1 MPTDTPDL
9 VSEYEDQKQSAPDLV
24 SEFEQQKTAQDRPDF
39 TQEALS
45 GKLAQPA
52 GAPTKLP
59 AEQPAPPVAI
69 PRGRGD
75 VSHAAEGYFPPTDI
89 PIQGV
94 KDIAEGYQGF
104 SGLPVP
110 LKQMPAARGQMPRPV
125 QPEKQVSPEEQ
136 DVLTQQENQRAASAA
151 KIITGA
157 GEVGTVALPGSIAA
171 APVSTALS
179 IGAGVLSSKAAGHAV
194 HGKVSPQAEDLV
206 RATAFFLPSVIGTAA
221 GVKGAR
227 METPQG
233 KFSAVEALGGKVRAG
248 IARTPDVTSG
258 RVKIGDTQF
267 EVNIPR
273 NGSSAPAPATP
284 APALDEATAAMV
296 QYEQNAGNIPKP
308 PPPVPPPTPGQVFG
322 NKLSG
327 DQVDHLAQTIAKAPP
342 DQQNALIEEAHGNM
356 VKWINDNQ
364 GKVFIDG
371 KIQISKNP
379 DQTEA
384 LAAKII
390 NDASSAHD
398 KATELAAKEQ
408 EKAQKEQEKQSTAKT
423 AKPSAPAP
431 APKPAAAPAKVD
443 VQPKVEAP
451 QSQPVAEKQDVQK
464 VEEKPQTGDQANLA
478 SSQIAKNE
486 EPTTQNLPEKE
497 ATSRIAKNEVPDLV
511 SQHEAA
517 QHQSTPD
524 LVAEHEGA
532 NQRKPENAE
541 LRARFDKMSPE
552 ERSKALVEYHERERT
567 SEKTGLP
574 NLKAFK
580 EDSEA
585 LRESHPHVGDADIDD
600 FKDFNTVLGKDDVDS
615 KVLPV
620 VGEAFQRAVGK
631 EPGGSIKVYHRSG
644 DEFSF
649 LSKDKAA
656 IGRVV
661 DRVNQDLA
669 GVKFTAEA
677 PDGTIHEKT
686 GAGLS
691 HGTGTDTKSA
701 EHDAKYGTHSGSK
714 QSRKEA
720 GLRSG
725 TRDKSGPVG
734 QELAEGKQAGEGGEG
749 GRGQRTAE
757 VAKAPQPGSP
767 EYEALRQ
774 KLAARDTRKP
784 VESKG
789 RALVVNQS
797 KKTADRLRTVADGL
811 DKQIEDRQR
820 PMTQNPTP
828 KRMREYRSRLHD
840 GDNMKRVQRAMRAL
854 ADAHESGTVPKD
866 LANLRTK
873 DEIYRLVY
881 KGVEGGGGYY
891 DVIPSQHY
899 ASKTPQGKA
908 LQELMESHG
917 KETPAEKTEKEK
929 ASKISQLEADVQF
942 QKLPGYFPT
951 PKPVVEKMLDAADI
965 QPGDKVLEPS
975 AGKGNIADLIRER
988 EPEAHLSTIEQQS
1001 KLRQILELKG
1011 HELAGS
1017 DFLEHEGKYDKIVM
1031 NPPFENG
1038 QDIEHVQRAFGMLK
1052 PGGKLVA
1059 IMSESPFFR
1068 SDRKGQAFRE
1078 WLEEHNG
1085 TSEKLEPGAFKESGT
1100 GVNARIVE
1108 IEKPKAKAAAAEPI
1122 STAKQESR
1130 TSAPAEV
1137 NLRQEK
1143 QYNPGSPIKGENGN
1157 EARLLTPSGEHAAR
1171 YRVVE
1176 SGDLKTSHHAL
1187 SFAPNKAY
1195 PEGVQE
1201 RQYHTSKEAQ
1211 NRVIKMAQNYDPA
1224 YTINT
1229 NPDAVN
1235 GPPVIASDGIVL
1247 GGNSRAM
1254 STERLYRSGKGNQYK
1269 GALLAQAEQF
1279 GLDKEAIRKM
1289 ERPVLVRELTEPP
1302 ENYDQLRRL
1311 GSDLNKSMTGAMG
1324 VNEKAASAGKSVTPD
1339 TLSEISRM
1347 VNEGGDG
1354 ATLRDVMRQNGPA
1367 IVRLMVKD
1375 GVITDQERPQFVD
1388 TTTGGLSDEGKTF
1401 VERALMGS
1409 VVDEPGLMDR
1419 TPKSV
1424 LNKLE
1429 GSLADIASLSSRTDE
1444 YNILPIL
1451 RQALE
1456 DHAEIAQ
1463 SGSTVDDHLAQTGM
1477 FAPERNPA
1485 VDAMVRALAMKPRQ
1499 FRDALKSYAADANY
1513 DVQGQG
1519 GFAFGEK
1526 PSAVG
1531 SFNAA
1536 FGTKLTE
1543 DEFTENLLQSL
1554 EKGRTIGAEKSN
1566 DGRQERTPEETTA
1579 GLQHDASTPE
1589 AAGRPA
1595 GSPEARPAEE
1605 VEHHSAGQPRD
1616 ESGQFVKE
1624 DDTTIPA
1631 SESRP
1636 APGARAAHTG
1646 NETGLSEIEQLTNSL
1661 KNNTPKSSLGER
1673 LREGAKLGANGAH
1686 GELSGAIGKLKG
1698 TFAALLDALKRPPKA
1713 GDYENAT
1720 GKWSGA
1726 DQRSALYLNEFTKA
1740 GEKSVPSKL
1749 KQEAISNWI
1758 EAGGDDAVLQSRA
1771 DQSKPKYKPG
1781 YEAALKLTDAEKT
1794 IARNIMGLHDATLQE
1809 AIKAGIVE
1817 AGVENYIQHIYD
1829 QSKLLNRIRAEMNFS
1844 SLQTKPSF
1852 SKKRTLPTYFDA
1864 EQLGFTPK
1872 NKSVFFLTAA
1882 HERSLRE
1889 ALAARDYVRALMDGE
1904 AEDGRP
1910 LTVTNWASAKE
1921 IEGSEEKDGAYV
1933 IKANMKPGG
1942 DFADYLSID
1951 HPALRKWNWSGEID
1965 GKPAFVQGDI
1975 LVHPDIY
1982 RKLKNNLGT
1991 SALRRYEVS
2000 IGGLTVR
2007 PGALALDAQAQIK
2020 QFVLSFSG
2028 FHQTTLGVHALEHK
2042 VLPAGMP
2049 ELDLSQPEQ
2058 AGLVDGGLMVAHYD
2072 AMEAFG
2078 EGVSS
2083 GGLVTKI
2090 PAIGPMYKTYTDY
2103 LFKSY
2108 MPRLK
2113 MQMALAALERNQ
2125 ARYPDLS
2132 KQQLYR
2138 LTASQANAAF
2148 GGLNYRMIGRNKT
2161 FQDTLRLILMAPD
2174 FTEARARFAA
2184 QAAKPYGREQ
2194 LVALMLGAAVLYA
2207 VARIINEM
2215 SDGQPHWDKPFSVVS
2230 HGKEYELRTIQSDM
2244 INAATDPKKF
2254 LQNRVSPPV
2263 SAIFKND
2270 DPHYKKK
2277 NQSIGD
2283 QIKSRVD
2290 GMVPVP
2296 AEPWMRNSK
2305 DSNATKAME
2314 SILKMVG
2321 VNSKKEPKSH
2331 R

>member
-273 NGSSAPAPATP
+273 SGQPAPAAP
-284 APALDEATAAMV
+284 PPALDEATQAMV

-308 PPPVPPPTPGQVFG
+308 PPPVPPPTPGQQFG

-342 DQQNALIEEAHGNM
+342 AQQNALIEEAHANM
-356 VKWINDNQ
+356 AKWINDNK

-371 KIQISKNP
+371 KIVLAKSP
-379 DQTEA
+379 DQVEA

-398 KATELAAKEQ
+398 KAQELAAKEQ
-408 EKAQKEQEKQSTAKT
+408 EKAAKEQEKQSSAK
-423 AKPSAPAP
+423 AAQPSAPAP

-443 VQPKVEAP
+443 VQPKTEAP
-451 QSQPVAEKQDVQK
+451 KSQPVAEKPAVQK
-464 VEEKPQTGDQANLA
+464 VEEKPT
-478 SSQIAKNE
+478 SQVAKTE

-497 ATSRIAKNEVPDLV
+497 ATSQIAKNEVPDLV
-511 SQHEAA
+511 AQHEA
-517 QHQSTPD
+517 TPD
-524 LVAEHEGA
+524 LVAEHEA
-532 NQRKPENAE
+532 QPERRQNLAERKRVAD
-541 LRARFDKMSPE
+541 LTPE
-552 ERSKALVEYHERERT
+552 ERAHELLT
-567 SEKTGLP
+567 SPKTGLP
-574 NLKAFK
+574 NDRAFE
-580 EDSEA
+580 EDA
-585 LRESHPHVGDADIDD
+585 TTLAESHPHVGYADVDD
-600 FKDFNTVLGKDDVDS
+600 FKQYNNALGHQGVDQA
-615 KVLPV
+615 VLPAI
-620 VGEAFQRAVGK
+620 GKLFADAAAK
-631 EPGGSIKVYHRSG
+631 EPGGSVKVYHRSG
-644 DEFSF
+644 DEFNF
-649 LSKDKAA
+649 RSKTPEA
-656 IGRVV
+656 IKRVVGRV
-661 DRVNQDLA
+661 NKELA
-669 GVKFTAEA
+669 GTTFKYQTK
-677 PDGTIHEKT
+677 DGKIVEKK
-686 GAGLS
+686 
-691 HGTGTDTKSA
+691 GTGLKHGIGSDHESA
-701 EHDAKYGTHSGSK
+701 ELDSELDSK
-714 QSRKEA
+714 TRTEA

-725 TRDKSGPVG
+725 ERDVPAVDSRGAG
-734 QELAEGKQAGEGGEG
+734 GKQAPVSEDTGRNGVQS
-749 GRGQRTAE
+749 GRGETIGDRLAGRRSGKIGTFTLPDKTKLDLSVRPDISQSGTYSLVASNGTNSTSYRMQYKGGTPLSEVKKHFEDYLNTDRPGHKVTIDSASPASVEKPAVKPEPKTFTSHPRTAKTKLSADKLSDFQVGRDKVVREGNRTFVVDRSGSHARTE
-757 VAKAPQPGSP
+757 VQHDAITPEFKANADKLTPGQRERMIDSVKSTPYLSDEGRKERLEVLQQPSAPAVGSP
-767 EYEALRQ
+767 EYEALKKR
-774 KLAARDTRKP
+774 LAE
-784 VESKG
+784 VESKK
-789 RALVVNQS
+789 QS
-797 KKTADRLRTVADGL
+797 PAKSTPAENKDGARIAARFRLTADSME
-811 DKQIEDRQR
+811 KQIDERQR
-820 PMTQNPTP
+820 SMTQNPTP

-840 GDNMKRVQRAMRAL
+840 GENMKRVQKAMRAL
-854 ADAHESGTVPKD
+854 AAAHESGTVPKG
-866 LANLRTK
+866 LENLRTK
-873 DEIYRLVY
+873 DDIYRLVY

-891 DVIPSQHY
+891 DVIPSQEY
-899 ASKTPQGKA
+899 ANKTPQGKA
-908 LQELMESHG
+908 LQELMESSG
-917 KETPAEKTEKEK
+917 KETSAEKAAKGT

-951 PKPVVEKMLDAADI
+951 PKPVVEKMLNEADI

-1017 DFLEHEGKYDKIVM
+1017 DFLEHDGKYDKIVM

-1068 SDRKGQAFRE
+1068 SDRKGQAFRD

-1100 GVNARIVE
+1100 GVNARMVV
-1108 IEKPKAKAAAAEPI
+1108 IEKPEAKAAGT
-1122 STAKQESR
+1122 TAKQEAR
-1130 TSAPAEV
+1130 TSAPAEDTAIKQFDQAIEHTGAEV
-1137 NLRQEK
+1137 KTGKPSEAFAEK
-1143 QYNPGSPIKGENGN
+1143 I
-1157 EARLLTPSGEHAAR
+1157 
-1171 YRVVE
+1171 
-1176 SGDLKTSHHAL
+1176 
-1187 SFAPNKAY
+1187 
-1195 PEGVQE
+1195 
-1201 RQYHTSKEAQ
+1201 KEATHLE
-1211 NRVIKMAQNYDPA
+1211 PA
-1224 YTINT
+1224 N
-1229 NPDAVN
+1229 DAELKEKFTGAAYQREYFKAALQTAKDAWAGTMN
-1235 GPPVIASDGIVL
+1235 
-1247 GGNSRAM
+1247 
-1254 STERLYRSGKGNQYK
+1254 GKGNGAEMFDFIADKGLTSYDEKQAPEGFKTRQFYIKVPDDGHFLVNNWPNAIARALK
-1269 GALLAQAEQF
+1269 GATRGFAAPRQSFNPEAKPKKFSVPKATPEAVEKYRKELADELKSAEADKSYAEHRLQN
-1279 GLDKEAIRKM
+1279 DKESRAKS
-1289 ERPVLVRELTEPP
+1289 RELTDEF
-1302 ENYDQLRRL
+1302 NKDLKHLRA
-1311 GSDLNKSMTGAMG
+1311 SDDPKRAEKERELRDAFNKSMQRLPRQMSDDEIA
-1324 VNEKAASAGKSVTPD
+1324 EAKQQIEEASAQIP
-1339 TLSEISRM
+1339 
-1347 VNEGGDG
+1347 
-1354 ATLRDVMRQNGPA
+1354 TLRQN
-1367 IVRLMVKD
+1367 VKD
-1375 GVITDQERPQFVD
+1375 FDEQF
-1388 TTTGGLSDEGKTF
+1388 
-1401 VERALMGS
+1401 
-1409 VVDEPGLMDR
+1409 
-1419 TPKSV
+1419 
-1424 LNKLE
+1424 
-1429 GSLADIASLSSRTDE
+1429 
-1444 YNILPIL
+1444 
-1451 RQALE
+1451 
-1456 DHAEIAQ
+1456 
-1463 SGSTVDDHLAQTGM
+1463 
-1477 FAPERNPA
+1477 PA
-1485 VDAMVRALAMKPRQ
+1485 
-1499 FRDALKSYAADANY
+1499 
-1513 DVQGQG
+1513 
-1519 GFAFGEK
+1519 
-1526 PSAVG
+1526 
-1531 SFNAA
+1531 
-1536 FGTKLTE
+1536 
-1543 DEFTENLLQSL
+1543 
-1554 EKGRTIGAEKSN
+1554 
-1566 DGRQERTPEETTA
+1566 
-1579 GLQHDASTPE
+1579 
-1589 AAGRPA
+1589 
-1595 GSPEARPAEE
+1595 
-1605 VEHHSAGQPRD
+1605 
-1616 ESGQFVKE
+1616 
-1624 DDTTIPA
+1624 TIPA

-1661 KNNTPKSSLGER
+1661 KNNTPKSSLGDR
-1673 LREGAKLGANGAH
+1673 LREGAKLGAKGAA
-1686 GELSGAIGKLKG
+1686 GELNGSIGKLKG

-1713 GDYENAT
+1713 GDYEDAT

-1829 QSKLLNRIRAEMNFS
+1829 QPKLLNRIRAEMNFS
-1844 SLQTKPSF
+1844 SLQTKPAF

-1910 LTVTNWASAKE
+1910 LTATNWASAKQ

-1942 DFADYLSID
+1942 DFSGYLSID

-1965 GKPAFVQGDI
+1965 GKPVFVQGDV

-1991 SALRRYEVS
+1991 SALRRYEVELGS
-2000 IGGLTVR
+2000 LTIH
-2007 PGALALDAQAQIK
+2007 PGAMALNAQAQIK